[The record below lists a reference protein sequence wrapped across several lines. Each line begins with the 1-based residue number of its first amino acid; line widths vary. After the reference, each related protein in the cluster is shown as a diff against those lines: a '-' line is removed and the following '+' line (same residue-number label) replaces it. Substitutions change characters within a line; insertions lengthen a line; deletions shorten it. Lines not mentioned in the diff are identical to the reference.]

1 MKKPGTCA
9 PGRTLRSWSYA
20 LVVVFWPILRR
31 MILGR
36 SRSVLFLR
44 LRPRWFRPLL
54 RLRSWLRVRA
64 RLRLWALPLPVPE
77 LVGLILFD
85 LRP

>member
-1 MKKPGTCA
+1 
-9 PGRTLRSWSYA
+9 
-20 LVVVFWPILRR
+20 

-36 SRSVLFLR
+36 PRGVLFLR
-44 LRPRWFRPLL
+44 LRPRRFRPLL

-64 RLRLWALPLPVPE
+64 RLRLRALPLPVPE

-85 LRP
+85 LRPWLDGWSLSN